1 MEKKKSWCNY
11 FYWHKSK
18 QHRYTKFGEKI
29 EGDDKKIPHIS
40 GLVTAIVLTT
50 NIVKR
55 KLPVASGLVKKT
67 DYDTKI
73 GETEKKIFD
82 YNHAKYIATQKFN
95 NLTAD
100 NFAAGFKETA

>member
-1 MEKKKSWCNY
+1 M
-11 FYWHKSK
+11 
-18 QHRYTKFGEKI
+18 T
-29 EGDDKKIPHIS
+29 
-40 GLVTAIVLTT
+40 TIVLTT

-67 DYDTKI
+67 DYDTEI

-82 YNHAKYIATQKFN
+82 CNHAKYIATQQFN

>member
-1 MEKKKSWCNY
+1 M
-11 FYWHKSK
+11 
-18 QHRYTKFGEKI
+18 T
-29 EGDDKKIPHIS
+29 
-40 GLVTAIVLTT
+40 TIVLTT

-82 YNHAKYIATQKFN
+82 YNHAKYIALKNSIT
-95 NLTAD
+95 
-100 NFAAGFKETA
+100 